1 MAHAAMA
8 LFVEELPPMQ
18 GEGLLEMLTGAYLDG
33 TPVEGVP
40 RQARRIRSV
49 ADQIQRILETRKGML
64 VHMPD
69 FGMSDIGD
77 LFRRLPGS
85 ASEIRSEMETLIRR
99 FEPRMEHVRV
109 EFEEFDPAFARVK
122 FRISGSLIGIGRV
135 QFQSSFFPNG
145 RGEVRPTG

>member
-1 MAHAAMA
+1 MA
-8 LFVEELPPMQ
+8 LSVEEIPPMQ
-18 GEGLLEMLTGAYLDG
+18 GEGLLEMLTGD
-33 TPVEGVP
+33 VP
-40 RQARRIRSV
+40 GRDAGGRPCLGQARRIRSV

-64 VHMPD
+64 VHMPE

-135 QFQSSFFPNG
+135 QFESSFFPNG
-145 RGEVRPTG
+145 RGEVRATG